1 MTTKCCKIN
10 QFFYDI
16 NQDMCN
22 DSIFMDIQKK
32 KKEEEQKKRGKLQCA
47 SLDFIVFGRMNIW
60 IFCF

>member
-22 DSIFMDIQKK
+22 NSIFMDIQKK
-32 KKEEEQKKRGKLQCA
+32 KKEEEPKKKENCNVL
-47 SLDFIVFGRMNIW
+47 V
-60 IFCF
+60 